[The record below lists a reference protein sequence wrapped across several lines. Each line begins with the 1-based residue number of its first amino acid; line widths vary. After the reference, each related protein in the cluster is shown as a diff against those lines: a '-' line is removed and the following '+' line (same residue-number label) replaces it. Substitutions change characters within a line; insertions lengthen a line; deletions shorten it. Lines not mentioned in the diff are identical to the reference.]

1 MEEAGLGSSTEAEN
15 HALDI
20 NDPPKCARREEQ
32 GEESRL
38 KAGSRGC

>member
-20 NDPPKCARREEQ
+20 YDPPKCARS
-32 GEESRL
+32 GETRGRVQVKSR
-38 KAGSRGC
+38 